1 MARKGL
7 FSEAPAEEKLAA
19 ANSATV
25 HNLVAPAAR
34 VAPSSLRSLSSQL
47 SHLTERSDELEAQL
61 KAGGTIV
68 EIDPAQI
75 VPPFIQDRLGDD
87 SDPEFAALVTAIAE
101 RGQDT
106 PVLLRPHGTEPGR
119 YQLAFGRRRWKACR
133 KLGIAVRAVIKDLS
147 DLDLVIAQGQEN
159 SARANLSFI
168 EQATFARRLEEHGYD
183 RKVIMV
189 ALSTEKTNLSKMI
202 QIASQVPQDLL
213 LAIGAAPKVGR
224 HRWLEAV
231 DAVIEF
237 GDTAAIVDHL
247 LTDEVRN
254 RSSDQRFDAVAAFI
268 EGETAK
274 RAAAAQTATVTR
286 DRGTKEFWAHEAGV
300 RLAKPSRS
308 EKEFK
313 LTLDNRQAP
322 GFGDYLVAQMDRL
335 FHEYSNQKKETK
347 QEQD

>member
-7 FSEAPAEEKLAA
+7 FSEAVDEKLAD

-25 HNLVAPAAR
+25 HSLIPPASR

-68 EIDPAQI
+68 EIDPANI
-75 VPPFIQDRLGDD
+75 APPFIQDRLGDD
-87 SDPEFAALVTAIAE
+87 SDPEFAALVSAIAE

-119 YQLAFGRRRWKACR
+119 YQLAFGRRRWKACL

-168 EQATFARRLEEHGYD
+168 EQATFARRMEEHGYD

-202 QIASQVPQDLL
+202 QIASQVPQDLVS
-213 LAIGAAPKVGR
+213 AIGAAPKVGR
-224 HRWLEAV
+224 PRWLELINAV
-231 DAVIEF
+231 VEF
-237 GDTAAIVDHL
+237 GDTGAIVAYL
-247 LTDEVRN
+247 LTEQTRN
-254 RSSDQRFDAVAAFI
+254 LSSDERFDAAVAFI
-268 EGETAK
+268 EDETAK
-274 RAAAAQTATVTR
+274 RSAAAQIAAGPQG
-286 DRGTKEFWAHEAGV
+286 RGTKEFWANAAGV
-300 RLAKPSRS
+300 RLAKLSRS
-308 EKEFK
+308 DKAFK

-322 GFGDYLVAQMDRL
+322 GFGDYLMAQMDRL
-335 FHEYSNQKKETK
+335 FDEYSSQRKEAA
-347 QEQD
+347 E